1 MVVLDF
7 SFLFDMAHA
16 FPAFQSFALLS
27 AYCIEERKLF
37 RITNIVKG
45 KVVNV
50 YLSDLTLL
58 TTVFIGNVYEDDA
71 NYK

>member
-1 MVVLDF
+1 MF
-7 SFLFDMAHA
+7 HMAHA

-27 AYCIEERKLF
+27 GYRIEERKLF
-37 RITNIVKG
+37 RVTNIVKG

-50 YLSDLTLL
+50 CLSDLTLL

-71 NYK
+71 NY